1 VRRVVTGRDAA
12 LIVALALAA
21 ASSCATLSP
30 RRSPAPEPDTALAGW
45 QALAEGR
52 DADAARIFAALLDGA
67 PGNPNSPSPSNLS
80 SLSNLSSSPSPP
92 NATSPPSSLNAAIAR
107 FGRATL
113 GYERGA
119 SVAALEDYAEILAAL
134 PALPDAA
141 VVRALAPVAA
151 ARVLA
156 LYDEVGFSDQLRIAE
171 RLHPVE
177 LARAPELPW
186 LARVDLARLGDQ
198 IARQAADAEA
208 LARAAADD
216 GCATSMFEIGSLGPL
231 PYLDLDRAETPARM
245 LLPRQWRSLSVSG
258 CHLDAPLSPDG
269 RGQARILRAAIEIGA
284 GRYEIVLDFEGEARV
299 SVDGG
304 APVAHGEAGRY
315 GPHLTAA
322 GVALGAGRHEITVST
337 ASKAGQTRLALWV
350 LPASSG
356 PPVRFVDP
364 HQPVATGTRIG
375 RAALAALVTDTPP
388 ADFRAV
394 AGSVGARALGAYCAA
409 FTADRVEAIDEGA
422 AALERLAVWPR
433 FAVGLALAGEI
444 SRHDP
449 TRPATFARDAAR
461 RMLHAAVAVDG
472 DLARS
477 WQTLAAVELE
487 DDRSREAI
495 DDARRARQ
503 ATPGWWAPDLLL
515 ARALAARGL
524 DFDADRALG
533 DAAQETGVDPALAA
547 GRPVVTAPCAVLEAL
562 RGQAQDHR
570 QVERE
575 EKLGAVLVGCGGD
588 VETRAERA
596 RARGETGAAI
606 SLLRGALRLDPERDD
621 LAGELAL
628 LLAAS
633 GQRAEGLAELAALV
647 ARDPRDPMRRVRL
660 ADAQAA
666 AGQLV
671 AARAAVEIALTARP
685 DVPEVRRS
693 ARALGVSLPLDGFR
707 VDGRAAIRA
716 FEAADRHYAAPAVIV
731 LDRGV
736 TRVFDSGATMMLTHE
751 IVRVDSKDAI
761 DRWGEIEIPPGAEIL
776 TLRTHKPDGSTREPE
791 EIAGKETISAADLAI
806 GDYVEWELL
815 ETHSP
820 SEAFAPGF
828 LGDRFYFQSF
838 DAPMA
843 RSELVLITPAGLALE
858 IDRHAGAPQP
868 EVRPAADGTRVT
880 SFTAIGVPQLFAER
894 SAVPAIEYVP
904 SVRASSGVGW
914 GPWARYIAEELHD
927 AVRASPEVRA
937 LAHRIGERA
946 ARKSI
951 GTSTPSGAARAVDER
966 ARVAAAIVDWV
977 TENVEASDDLADPA
991 SATLAR
997 GRGSRVALTLALAAE
1012 LGVPARAVLARSRL
1026 IADAAAPAPPEA
1038 LEDFS
1043 DTLVEFDLGTS
1054 DKRLPI
1060 DVDLRL
1066 RHAAFGYVPP
1076 GLDGARTLSLPDGR
1090 FGVAHSTAPAD
1101 QRTIDMTIRLDERGG
1116 GVAVATEDL
1125 AGWPALEWAE
1135 LLDRFGTDRARLRQ
1149 DFEQRSLGVQ
1159 FPGARLRDLDVELP
1173 RDAAGRI
1180 GTARVRYSFVS
1191 AHLAVPVDR
1200 GSPGSQELRIEPTF
1214 FRSQPG
1220 RRFAAEP
1227 QRSTALVLGF
1237 DVPVRMTATVELP
1250 GAATLDPPPLGQKD
1264 LVVARAGGYRFVEAR
1279 GVEPGRPNVIVLH
1292 RESALPI
1299 MRVSPGEYAAVAADL
1314 RRVDGAEQ
1322 AEIRIRFGAASR
1334 GAGAR

>member
-1 VRRVVTGRDAA
+1 VRSGLPKRGAGMV
-12 LIVALALAA
+12 LALVAIFG
-21 ASSCATLSP
+21 CATVSP
-30 RRSPAPEPDTALAGW
+30 RTSPPAEPEPALAGW

-52 DADAARIFAALLDGA
+52 GAEAEGLFAASLDAARLD
-67 PGNPNSPSPSNLS
+67 PIRS
-80 SLSNLSSSPSPP
+80 
-92 NATSPPSSLNAAIAR
+92 ATANGQIAR
-107 FGRATL
+107 FGRAAL
-113 GYERGA
+113 AYERGA
-119 SVAALEDYAEILAAL
+119 SVDALDDYAAVLVASATLRDQAL
-134 PALPDAA
+134 
-141 VVRALAPVAA
+141 VRALAPVAA

-156 LYDEVGFSDQLRIAE
+156 LYDEVGLSDQARMAQRLR
-171 RLHPVE
+171 PVE
-177 LARAPELPW
+177 LARAPGLPW
-186 LARVDLARLGDQ
+186 LARVDLARLGDH
-198 IARQAADAEA
+198 IARQAGDADA
-208 LARAAADD
+208 LARGAAED
-216 GCATSMFEIGSLGPL
+216 GCAASVFEIGSLGPF
-231 PYLDLDRAETPARM
+231 PHLDLDRAAAPAGDPP
-245 LLPRQWRSLSVSG
+245 PRQWRPLSVSG
-258 CHLDAPLSPDG
+258 CHLDAPPSSDG
-269 RGQARILRAAIEIGA
+269 RGQARLLRAAIEVGA
-284 GRYEIVLDFEGEARV
+284 GQFEIVLDFDGEARL

-304 APVAHGEAGRY
+304 TMVAHGGAAAF
-315 GPHLTAA
+315 GPSLTATR
-322 GVALGAGRHEITVST
+322 VALAAGRHEITVRT
-337 ASKAGQTRLALWV
+337 ASRVGQTRLGLWV
-350 LPASSG
+350 LPEGAG

-364 HQPVATGTRIG
+364 RVRVA
-375 RAALAALVTDTPP
+375 RAAPPQPAVAAEET
-388 ADFRAV
+388 AV
-394 AGSVGARALGAYCAA
+394 APLGDNAGSVGARALGAYCAA
-409 FTADRVEAIDEGA
+409 FAADRVEAVDDLA
-422 AALERLAVWPR
+422 AALERLVVWPR
-433 FAVGLALAGEI
+433 FAIGSALVGEI

-461 RMLHAAVAVDG
+461 RSLRAAVGVDET
-472 DLARS
+472 LARG

-487 DDRSREAI
+487 DERTREAI
-495 DDARRARQ
+495 DDARRART

-524 DFDADRALG
+524 DFDADRAL
-533 DAAQETGVDPALAA
+533 AELARETGVDSALAA
-547 GRPVVTAPCAVLEAL
+547 DRAVVGAPCAVIEAL
-562 RGQAQDHR
+562 RGEAQERRRVD
-570 QVERE
+570 RE
-575 EKLGAVLVGCGGD
+575 EKLGHALVGCGGD
-588 VETRAERA
+588 VEARAERA
-596 RARGETGAAI
+596 RARGELWEAI
-606 SLLRGALRLDPERDD
+606 SLLRGALRLDPDRDD

-628 LLAAS
+628 LLAAN
-633 GQRAEGLAELAALV
+633 GQRGEDLAELAALV

-666 AGQLV
+666 AGELAV
-671 AARAAVEIALTARP
+671 ARATIETALTARP

-716 FEAADRHYAAPAVIV
+716 FEAVDGHYAAPAVIV

-761 DRWGEIEIPPGAEIL
+761 DRWGEIEVPPGAEIL

-806 GDYVEWELL
+806 GDYLEWELL

-843 RSELVLITPAGLALE
+843 RSELVLVTPTGVALE

-868 EVRPAADGTRVT
+868 EVRPATDGTRVT

-894 SAVPAIEYVP
+894 SAVPAIEFVP

-937 LAHRIGERA
+937 LA
-946 ARKSI
+946 RKLGRGS
-951 GTSTPSGAARAVDER
+951 GQKPVGKSTAGATQGGAPPAVDDR

-977 TENVEASDDLADPA
+977 TENVESSEDLAEPA
-991 SATLAR
+991 STTLAR
-997 GRGSRVALTLALAAE
+997 GRGSRVALALSLAAE

-1026 IADAAAPAPPEA
+1026 VADAAAPAPPEE

-1043 DTLVEFDLGTS
+1043 DTLVAFDVGTP
-1054 DKRLPI
+1054 DRPLPI
-1060 DVDLRL
+1060 YADLRL

-1076 GLDGARTLSLPDGR
+1076 GLDGARTLSLPDGA
-1090 FGVAHSTAPAD
+1090 FSVARSTAPAD
-1101 QRTIDMTIRLDERGG
+1101 RRTIDMTIRLDERGG

-1173 RDAAGRI
+1173 RDAGGRI

-1200 GSPGSQELRIEPTF
+1200 GTPGPQEMRLEPTF

-1227 QRSTALVLGF
+1227 QRSTALMLGF
-1237 DVPVRMTATVELP
+1237 DVPVQMTATLELP
-1250 GAATLDPPPLGQKD
+1250 GAAHLDPPRPGQKD
-1264 LVVARAGGYRFVEAR
+1264 LIVSRNGGYRFVEER

-1322 AEIRIRFGAASR
+1322 AEIRIRLGAAGHGTGIR
-1334 GAGAR
+1334 